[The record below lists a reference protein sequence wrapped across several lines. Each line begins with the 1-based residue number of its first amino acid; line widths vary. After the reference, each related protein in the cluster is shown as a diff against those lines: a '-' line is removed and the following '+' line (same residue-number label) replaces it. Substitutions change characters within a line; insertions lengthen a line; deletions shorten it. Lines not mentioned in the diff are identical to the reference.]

1 MILKLHQHDPGKRY
15 GQTFLAESMTTWVHG
30 EEVCQNVRKLSKT
43 LFQKKKKSSNNSNDI
58 KDMLKM
64 ALKNG
69 NVTKVEL
76 MNDDLSSITIIELSL
91 KCNAI
96 KSKGEG
102 KRLVKNGGLYVNDV
116 RVENIN
122 EIFDMEKHIVD
133 DQFVIVRVGR
143 KSQYII
149 QISLL

>member
-1 MILKLHQHDPGKRY
+1 M
-15 GQTFLAESMTTWVHG
+15 
-30 EEVCQNVRKLSKT
+30 
-43 LFQKKKKSSNNSNDI
+43 
-58 KDMLKM
+58 
-64 ALKNG
+64 
-69 NVTKVEL
+69 
-76 MNDDLSSITIIELSL
+76 

-133 DQFVIVRVGR
+133 DQFVIVRVVENHNTLFKYR
-143 KSQYII
+143 CCD
-149 QISLL
+149 

>member
-1 MILKLHQHDPGKRY
+1 
-15 GQTFLAESMTTWVHG
+15 
-30 EEVCQNVRKLSKT
+30 
-43 LFQKKKKSSNNSNDI
+43 
-58 KDMLKM
+58 M

-76 MNDDLSSITIIELSL
+76 MNDDLSSITIIELSM